1 MSLFRRMN
9 ALIFEKAS
17 SIGLRSG
24 EYAGRYSIR
33 MPEVSETDEQIRVPE
48 LTKTISKC

>member
-1 MSLFRRMN
+1 MIYIASSMSYMIPEVGEDKKISEFERIK

-24 EYAGRYSIR
+24 E
-33 MPEVSETDEQIRVPE
+33 
-48 LTKTISKC
+48 